1 MDTLR
6 KPFLVLALVL
16 IVLAVLIEMGA
27 VGFIGGTTVSDSVIE
42 TTIREQAADDL
53 KDKPFTERELEI
65 QRRIQRV
72 KEEQLAESGA
82 RPGVGIPY
90 LALLD
95 LVVAFSAGLIGLSLV
110 LKQSTQARVQGCAT
124 LIFSLLLL
132 LAGIVLLI
140 VAISLLLFMLGLLAS
155 PPFGTITYIALF
167 AFFNKGGA
175 LITLTLLLFLKLGFG
190 GSLLAAQQGFLKNK
204 GLVLI
209 VATSIV
215 ANIIVMLLHGLV
227 PGFLASVT
235 DAIAAIVVAVLALL
249 WTIFLLFGS
258 IFSVLRAVK
267 PG

>member
-6 KPFLVLALVL
+6 KPFLVLALIL
-16 IVLAVLIEMGA
+16 IALAVLIEVGA
-27 VGFIGGTTVSDSVIE
+27 VGFIGGTQVSDAVIE
-42 TTIREQAADDL
+42 TTVREQAAEDL
-53 KDKPFTERELEI
+53 RDKPLQERELEI

-72 KEEQLAESGA
+72 KEEQLAEGGA

-90 LALLD
+90 LGLLD
-95 LVVAFSAGLIGLSLV
+95 IVVLFTAGLIAASFII
-110 LKQSTQARVQGCAT
+110 KQSTQARLQGCAT
-124 LIFSLLLL
+124 LLFSLILLL
-132 LAGIVLLI
+132 TGLVLLV
-140 VAISLLLFMLGLLAS
+140 VAITLLFFMLGLLAS

-190 GSLLAAQQGFLKNK
+190 ASLVAAQQGFLKNR

-215 ANIIVMLLHGLV
+215 ANIIVMVLHGVV

-258 IFSVLRAVK
+258 IFSVLKAVK